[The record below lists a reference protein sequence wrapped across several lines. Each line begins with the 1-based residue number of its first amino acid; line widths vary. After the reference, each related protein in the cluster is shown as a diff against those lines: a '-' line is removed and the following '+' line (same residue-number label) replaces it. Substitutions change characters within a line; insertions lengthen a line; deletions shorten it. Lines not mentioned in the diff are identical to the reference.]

1 MGQKSDGREDQRMLC
16 RILLAAGV
24 AALALPA
31 AASAATITN
40 TPGETVY
47 QAAAGDLVEMQVYA
61 GWDQELSDT
70 AVFFLPSNATV
81 TDPTT
86 TDASCKARPAGA
98 SSCALRNRTRIQL
111 GGRDDFVGVTNASD
125 TVEVHL
131 GAGNDRQW
139 TTGSKVEA
147 YGDDGDDSLQGGPG
161 FDKLDGGA
169 GNDVLD
175 PYSFGDAVTGGPG
188 FDTARESAAG
198 VVVTLD
204 DVANDGVPGE
214 GQNIKSDVEKV
225 AAGSGSDELEGN
237 ALPNTLSGGDGADTL
252 TGNGGADTLLGDA
265 GADTINARDGAADD
279 VNCGPGADTAVVDPA
294 DTVTSCETVNLPDAD
309 ADGVTAPQDCDDQN
323 PAIHPGATDVP
334 GDGVDQD
341 CTGADTPGATPPP
354 GGGGGGGAVVPSGPG
369 RVAARIVGRWGLAR
383 RSTTVIELTVK
394 DIPADG
400 RVAVLCS
407 GKGCGFDRRTVSP
420 RGGAAKLAKLFNGR
434 RLKRG
439 TVVEIRVTAPGMTGK
454 VVRYTVRDRRKLPA
468 SATLCLPSGAGRPGA
483 C

>member
-1 MGQKSDGREDQRMLC
+1 VIGQKSDGREDRPML
-16 RILLAAGV
+16 RRTLLAAGV

-40 TPGETVY
+40 SPTETVY

-61 GWDQELSDT
+61 AWDDELFNS
-70 AVFFLPSNATV
+70 AVFFLPVNATA

-86 TDASCKARPAGA
+86 GDASCKARPSGA
-98 SSCALRNRTRIQL
+98 SSCVLRNRTRIQL
-111 GGRDDFVGVTNASD
+111 AERDDFVGVTGASD
-125 TVEVHL
+125 TVEIHM

-175 PYSFGDAVTGGPG
+175 PSSFGDIVTGGPG

-204 DVANDGVPGE
+204 DVANDGVPGQ

-225 AAGSGSDELEGN
+225 AAGSGDDELEGN
-237 ALPNTLSGGDGADTL
+237 ALTNTLSGGDGADTL
-252 TGNGGADTLLGDA
+252 TGNGGADVLLGDA
-265 GADTINARDGAADD
+265 GADTINARDGVADD

-309 ADGVTAPQDCDDQN
+309 ADGVPAPQDCDDQN
-323 PAIHPGATDVP
+323 AAIHPGATDVP

-341 CTGADTPGATPPP
+341 CSGADTPGATPSPARGGGTGAVP
-354 GGGGGGGAVVPSGPG
+354 GGPRG
-369 RVAARIVGRWGLAR
+369 VAARIAGRWGLAR
-383 RSTTVIELTVK
+383 RYTTVIELTVK

-400 RVAVLCS
+400 RVVILCS
-407 GKGCGFDRRTVSP
+407 GKGCGFDRRTVAP
-420 RGGAAKLAKLFNGR
+420 KGGAAKLAKLFRGR
-434 RLKRG
+434 KLKRG
-439 TVVEIRVTAPGMTGK
+439 AVVEIRVTAPGMTGK
-454 VVRYTVRDRRKLPA
+454 VVRYAVRTGRKLPA
-468 SATLCLPSGAGRPGA
+468 SATLCLPSGASKPGA